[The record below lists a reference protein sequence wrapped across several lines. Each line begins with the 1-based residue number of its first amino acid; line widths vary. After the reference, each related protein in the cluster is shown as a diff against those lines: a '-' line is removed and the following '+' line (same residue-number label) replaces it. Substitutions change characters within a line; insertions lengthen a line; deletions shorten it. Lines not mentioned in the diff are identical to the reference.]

1 MKIMVLNC
9 RKELFVCILRKFEF
23 AEEYKYGIQMQFKN
37 RNLEIEDFV
46 QKNIQDCKI
55 INLWEI
61 KD

>member
-1 MKIMVLNC
+1 MGKQYDSFPNVNVVAC
-9 RKELFVCILRKFEF
+9 YVDDNK
-23 AEEYKYGIQMQFKN
+23 QF
-37 RNLEIEDFV
+37 LEIEDFV